1 MSKKTEKATTKTHLA
16 EKKRLE
22 NILKNQTE
30 LSENKITYIRCVK
43 KLIEG
48 VDFEHLV
55 LNGDKTAYLKCL
67 DSHCQKKSFV
77 DQAGIG
83 IFTAKT
89 G

>member
-43 KLIEG
+43 
-48 VDFEHLV
+48 
-55 LNGDKTAYLKCL
+55 
-67 DSHCQKKSFV
+67 
-77 DQAGIG
+77 
-83 IFTAKT
+83 
-89 G
+89 